1 MALVQ
6 TEEIAR
12 RLTAAAPDVDVEI
25 VKFET
30 TGDSDQTSK
39 LLQHGG
45 KGGAFVAQIRKAVIS
60 GELQAAMHSLKD
72 MPGNEDTPGLVIGA
86 TLSRDP
92 PGDVLVLR
100 SGILIDDLRRSR
112 GKGFKIG
119 TNAVRRAAY
128 ARRLFPQ
135 IEVIHYRGA
144 ADTRVRKL
152 DHLEMQRLPGGGE
165 VGPADAL
172 IMARSGLER
181 VGLAGRIA
189 YEFSV
194 QEMLPAVG
202 QGIVAVECAANDWQT
217 RRLLSGIDNPAAHRS
232 ADAEREVLWVLNGHC
247 NSPIAG
253 FSTIQGARMTLTASV
268 LDETGGLFIEASR
281 AGRVDIRRQQRA
293 GASGKA
299 DDLCVGDFSAHALD
313 NAAGRLDR
321 PALEFA
327 RRQHTGPGVEN
338 LQHVGAGLE
347 LSQQILDRVFDQHV
361 DDLRERL
368 GMTVGHH
375 PRRRLIRRALSG
387 HHIGR
392 NRPRRSAETDQSNF
406 RIEFA

>member
-1 MALVQ
+1 MAAIRIRIGTRKSVMALAQ

-12 RLTAAAPDVDVEI
+12 RLTAAVPGLDVEI

-45 KGGAFVAQIRKAVIS
+45 KGGAFVAQIRSAVLS
-60 GELQAAMHSLKD
+60 GELHAAMPSLKD
-72 MPGNEDTPGLVIGA
+72 MPGNEDPPGLVIGA
-86 TLSRDP
+86 PLARDP

-100 SGILIDDLRRSR
+100 SGISIDDLRRSC

-128 ARRLFPQ
+128 ALRLFPGV
-135 IEVIHYRGA
+135 EVIHYRGA

-152 DHLEMQRLPGGGE
+152 DNSELQRLPDGGA

-172 IMARSGLER
+172 IMARSGLEP
-181 VGLAGRIA
+181 VGLASRIA

-202 QGIVAVECAANDWQT
+202 QGIVAVECAANDWET
-217 RRLLSGIDNPAAHRS
+217 RRILSRIDDANAHHS

-253 FSTIQGARMTLTASV
+253 FSTIDGARMSLTASV
-268 LDETGGLFIEASR
+268 LDEAGGLFIEASR
-281 AGRVDIRRQQRA
+281 SGPANRPRELGRAV
-293 GASGKA
+293 
-299 DDLCVGDFSAHALD
+299 
-313 NAAGRLDR
+313 
-321 PALEFA
+321 
-327 RRQHTGPGVEN
+327 
-338 LQHVGAGLE
+338 GLE
-347 LSQQILDRVFDQHV
+347 LLAKGAADII
-361 DDLRERL
+361 ER
-368 GMTVGHH
+368 
-375 PRRRLIRRALSG
+375 S
-387 HHIGR
+387 
-392 NRPRRSAETDQSNF
+392 RPA
-406 RIEFA
+406 